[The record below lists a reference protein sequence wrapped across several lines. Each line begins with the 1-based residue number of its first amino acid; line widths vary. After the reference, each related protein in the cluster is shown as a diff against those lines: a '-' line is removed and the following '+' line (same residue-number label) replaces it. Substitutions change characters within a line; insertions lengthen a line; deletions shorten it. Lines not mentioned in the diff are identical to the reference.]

1 MAGSNFKDRWL
12 PLIVFPSFLAVG
24 VKYVFKHSLF
34 RSGLGDLTAG
44 SCSPDAQ
51 NVLPFNIPYTSHAT
65 VDRILCK
72 LVALF
77 HFTLGSDL
85 GYSYFTY
92 IVSTASVIILFMGL
106 EASRARRSTLVGY
119 PTLWLLLSQ
128 LISVGLAIPL
138 YWLTFFALN
147 NPRDMHPRVEKKPPS
162 EKKSST
168 PQATSSYKI
177 SQAQAEAV
185 LFGLVV
191 GAAVPS
197 YAMMCFKSD
206 PHFAAIWQIYPIFMA
221 VASGTHLLFRTLG
234 QSKTNPESPSAKSG
248 RSLVQTSFMVYFVG
262 SSLLHLAMV
271 WPANGKAGLLEG
283 LKALLVP
290 SLTPLAVDTPT
301 ALKTVEF
308 LKWDYTL
315 AVTSTMAATLWFAR
329 SFTELLA
336 MIVWYAAGT
345 VVEGP
350 CAALAVVFLWRE
362 YHLEY

>member
-1 MAGSNFKDRWL
+1 MAGSNFKGMHTL
-12 PLIVFPSFLAVG
+12 EPPLASTHVFPSFLAVG

-51 NVLPFNIPYTSHAT
+51 NVLPFNIPTPHT
-65 VDRILCK
+65 RL
-72 LVALF
+72 
-77 HFTLGSDL
+77 DL

-92 IVSTASVIILFMGL
+92 IVSTAS
-106 EASRARRSTLVGY
+106 ASRARRSTLVGY
-119 PTLWLLLSQ
+119 PTLC
-128 LISVGLAIPL
+128 GLAIPL

-191 GAAVPS
+191 GAAVPFLRHDVLQERS
-197 YAMMCFKSD
+197 PLRC
-206 PHFAAIWQIYPIFMA
+206 
-221 VASGTHLLFRTLG
+221 HLANLSHLHGRRIRHSPPLRTLG

-262 SSLLHLAMV
+262 SSLLHLAMRS
-271 WPANGKAGLLEG
+271 PGRIKGA
-283 LKALLVP
+283 P
-290 SLTPLAVDTPT
+290 RPFTHPLAVDTPT